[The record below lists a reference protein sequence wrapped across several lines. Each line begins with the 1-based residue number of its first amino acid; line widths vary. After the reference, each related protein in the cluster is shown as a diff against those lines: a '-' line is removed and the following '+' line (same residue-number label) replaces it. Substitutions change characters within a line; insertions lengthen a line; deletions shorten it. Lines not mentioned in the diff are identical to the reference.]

1 MIEHLRP
8 DFQARERLLFE
19 AAGPALVAV
28 TRMSIGF
35 DDKRLTFM
43 KLLSGRSLRLGVHRL
58 PAIERVVIQTTVRL
72 SANQGNCRWKLVQEP
87 PYDALLVDETGLD
100 SLDES
105 SRAASVI
112 LKLTRDASD
121 LPNSLQRPIR
131 AEKLQLLLRDLQQT
145 LHEASTKRRLT
156 SKKPVASDSARFMLR
171 RWPANKLIANDPD
184 KILLASL
191 LMRYTLSARE
201 LAKLSKQSI
210 SRCTE
215 FLHLLHQAGA
225 LNVHLVRSAEFK
237 RERASESN
245 SRWGVRLGVMG
256 NWFNRIRCRW
266 K

>member
-1 MIEHLRP
+1 MS
-8 DFQARERLLFE
+8 
-19 AAGPALVAV
+19 
-28 TRMSIGF
+28 TRF

-43 KLLSGRSLRLGVHRL
+43 KLLSGRSLRLGLYRL
-58 PAIERVVIQTTVRL
+58 PTIERVVIQTTIRL

-105 SRAASVI
+105 LRATSVI
-112 LKLTRDASD
+112 LKLTRYASE

-131 AEKLQLLLRDLQQT
+131 AEKLQLLLRELQQT
-145 LHEASTKRRLT
+145 LHEASTKRRLA
-156 SKKPVASDSARFMLR
+156 SEKPAAPSSARFMLR

-184 KILLASL
+184 RILLASL
-191 LMRYTLSARE
+191 LIRYTLSARE

-225 LNVHLVRSAEFK
+225 LNVHPVGSFDLQREPDLESTPVR
-237 RERASESN
+237 
-245 SRWGVRLGVMG
+245 GLRLGLMG
-256 NWFNRIRCRW
+256 NWLNRILRRW